1 MEVRTAEQW
10 RCVGWTMEV
19 RPNSGGEA
27 YHLRTGMRSNKVMS
41 TAGQSGLKVTISG
54 CVRPGLI
61 FEFTIDRRVGVLNNQ
76 LSSFYSLRAGLL
88 VPLDPLETQIGC

>member
-41 TAGQSGLKVTISG
+41 TAGQIGLKVTISG
-54 CVRPGLI
+54 SV
-61 FEFTIDRRVGVLNNQ
+61 
-76 LSSFYSLRAGLL
+76 
-88 VPLDPLETQIGC
+88 